1 MYPQLLLITQLH
13 RSGGTLFSQLLDGHS
28 GIQAHPHELF
38 IGKPQKWNWPK
49 LAKLLNSPEPLFESL
64 QEDKIA
70 AIGRQGVFIK
80 PGSNLEAGKQ
90 DVSFTYSLTEH
101 RQRFV
106 ELYSKAPVKTQR
118 FAIQIYFHTF
128 FASWPEH
135 HSSGHERYISCFLPH
150 LILHS
155 DSLRRLFAD
164 FPDVMLVSLLRRP
177 DSWIASLVNHISLS
191 LADTETVQKHLERWR
206 FSVKAILS
214 LHRNPAT
221 YSFTTTYEALVSD
234 PRAELQRFCA
244 LAGLPFEPIMLTP
257 TVGGCPVLPNSSY
270 SRAEHGVNRASLRPQ
285 QPMPT
290 SVQQILQEVYLPV
303 YVQAVTQLGMD
314 PLDLDLAS

>member
-49 LAKLLNSPEPLFESL
+49 LAKLLNSPELLFESL

-106 ELYSKAPVKTQR
+106 ELYSQAPVKTQR

-206 FSVKAILS
+206 FSVKPSWRCIGIQPPIASPPPTKHSYLIPEQSFNASAPWLAFP
-214 LHRNPAT
+214 LNP
-221 YSFTTTYEALVSD
+221 SCS
-234 PRAELQRFCA
+234 LQRSADVPCCPIPVTAA
-244 LAGLPFEPIMLTP
+244 LNTE
-257 TVGGCPVLPNSSY
+257 
-270 SRAEHGVNRASLRPQ
+270 
-285 QPMPT
+285 
-290 SVQQILQEVYLPV
+290 
-303 YVQAVTQLGMD
+303 
-314 PLDLDLAS
+314 